1 MIVDA
6 NQQKGAM
13 TSSRGEPSSPD
24 DAATAE
30 TLRKVAEEVR
40 SAFPRPLRTPELV
53 LIDVDPHR
61 LHAFWTISPATL
73 DAARQAL
80 GPEGENAPMVLRVH
94 QLSETGASVATFDVE
109 IVGLQAQCYVDIW
122 EEARRYSGE
131 LGLLRSDG
139 SLISLAASA
148 SVEMPRLAPGAT
160 DAPADAAE
168 TPAPSEGAS
177 EQATPAPLG
186 QPAPD
191 LLPLPLE
198 NVLTLSS
205 YAPGP
210 ETVDFEINA
219 ELHVFGRVRPGTKL
233 QLFGRNVT
241 PRPDGSFSITRP
253 LPSGA
258 LILSSLLVV
267 GGEGS
272 GDQ

>member
-1 MIVDA
+1 MADA

-13 TSSRGEPSSPD
+13 TSSSGKPSSPD

-30 TLRKVAEEVR
+30 TLRRVAEEVR

-80 GPEGENAPMVLRVH
+80 GPEGQDAPMVLRVH
-94 QLSETGASVATFDVE
+94 QLSETGDSVATFDVE
-109 IVGLQAQCYVDIW
+109 IVGLQAQCYVDIL

-131 LGLLRSDG
+131 LGLRRSDG

-148 SVEMPRLAPGAT
+148 SVEMPRLAPSAPDAT
-160 DAPADAAE
+160 ADAAE
-168 TPAPSEGAS
+168 TPAPPENAS
-177 EQATPAPLG
+177 EQAAAPSQAAL
-186 QPAPD
+186 D
-191 LLPLPLE
+191 LMPLPLE

-233 QLFGRNVT
+233 QLFGRNV
-241 PRPDGSFSITRP
+241 PLRPDGSFSITRP

-267 GGEGS
+267 GGEES

>member
-1 MIVDA
+1 MVDA

-13 TSSRGEPSSPD
+13 TSSSGGTSSPD

-73 DAARQAL
+73 DTARQGL
-80 GPEGENAPMVLRVH
+80 GPEGKDAPMVLRVH
-94 QLSETGASVATFDVE
+94 QLSEGGASVATFDVE

-131 LGLLRSDG
+131 LGLRRSDG

-148 SVEMPRLAPGAT
+148 SVEMPRP
-160 DAPADAAE
+160 APAGAAPAE
-168 TPAPSEGAS
+168 TAEM
-177 EQATPAPLG
+177 PAPLEGANEQVPPAPPG

-191 LLPLPLE
+191 PFPLPLE

-205 YAPGP
+205 YTPSP

-233 QLFGRNVT
+233 QLFGRDVP

-267 GGEGS
+267 GGEES

>member
-1 MIVDA
+1 MTADA
-6 NQQKGAM
+6 KQQNGAM
-13 TSSRGEPSSPD
+13 TSSSGQPSSPE
-24 DAATAE
+24 DAVTAD

-80 GPEGENAPMVLRVH
+80 GPEGEGAPMVLRVH
-94 QLSETGASVATFDVE
+94 QLSETAASVATFDVE

-131 LGLLRSDG
+131 LGLRRSDG

-148 SVEMPRLAPGAT
+148 SVEMPRPAPGGA
-160 DAPADAAE
+160 ASANAAE
-168 TPAPSEGAS
+168 TPVPPEAAS
-177 EQATPAPLG
+177 EQASPARPD
-186 QPAPD
+186 QPATD
-191 LLPLPLE
+191 SFPLPLE

-233 QLFGRNVT
+233 QLFGRNV
-241 PRPDGSFSITRP
+241 PLRPDGSFSITRP

-267 GGEGS
+267 GGEES

>member
-1 MIVDA
+1 MTADA
-6 NQQKGAM
+6 KQQNGAM
-13 TSSRGEPSSPD
+13 TSSSGEPSSPD
-24 DAATAE
+24 DAARAE
-30 TLRKVAEEVR
+30 ALRKVAEEVR

-73 DAARQAL
+73 EAARQAL
-80 GPEGENAPMVLRVH
+80 GPEGEDAPMVLRVH
-94 QLSETGASVATFDVE
+94 QLSAAGASVATFDVE

-131 LGLLRSDG
+131 LGLRRSDG

-148 SVEMPRLAPGAT
+148 SVEMPRP
-160 DAPADAAE
+160 APAGAASAETAE
-168 TPAPSEGAS
+168 TPAPPEGAN
-177 EQATPAPLG
+177 EQVPPAPPG

-191 LLPLPLE
+191 PFPLPLE

-205 YAPGP
+205 YTPSP

-233 QLFGRNVT
+233 QLFGRDV
-241 PRPDGSFSITRP
+241 PLRPDGSFSITRP

-267 GGEGS
+267 GGEES